1 MAKTTIDRLKAT
13 APNLN
18 KIDNNILDMWIDD
31 AFDEVINAGFPE
43 QAQEKANRYLAAYFG
58 NMNSHAKNNIQ
69 TKKLDV
75 IQYTYFDNSDT
86 TQDPYLVEYMRL
98 YDQYVNDNQSYGIKF
113 F

>member
-18 KIDNNILDMWIDD
+18 KVDDDILVMWIDD

-43 QAQEKANRYLAAYFG
+43 TAQEKANRYLAAYLG
-58 NMNSHAKNNIQ
+58 NMNSHANNNVQ
-69 TKKLDV
+69 TKKLDA

-98 YDQYVNDNQSYGIKF
+98 YGQYVNDNQSYGIKF

>member
-18 KIDNNILDMWIDD
+18 KVEDNILNMWIDD

-43 QAQEKANRYLAAYFG
+43 RAQEKANRYLAAYLG
-58 NMNSHAKNNIQ
+58 NINSHINNNVQ

-86 TQDPYLVEYMRL
+86 TQDPYLIEYMRL
-98 YDQYVNDNQSYGIKF
+98 YKKYVTGIQTYGIKTF
-113 F
+113 